1 MSENDFVYDES
12 AVRVIPLGG
21 LGEVGMNM
29 MVVETN
35 DDLLVIDCGVQ
46 FPEYNTPGIE
56 RIVPNMDYVRR
67 NRDRVRAVLVT
78 HGHLDHIG
86 ALPLLM
92 RFVDAPIYAP
102 RLAAEMIRR
111 ELRKSGRIFSRV
123 QVNAVRLERSYRFG
137 DFRVQWIS
145 MCHSIPDSCSIYL
158 ETPQGG
164 IFHTGDFKLDNE
176 PMLGL
181 PTDYQ
186 VLSELGQRG
195 VRLLLSDSTNAED
208 DGTSRSDRVAA
219 EALYAAIAES
229 KGRVIVAS
237 FSTQIARI
245 QMIVDAAQELGRR
258 VAIIGRSMIDNT
270 RLAEEL
276 GHLHVPSGVGITM
289 AEANSLPDAEVVIV
303 TTGSQGEYQ
312 AGISRMARGDHRELR
327 LVEDDTLILSA
338 RTIPGNEI
346 AVNEVLNNLAKQ
358 NVRVITSDSR
368 PVHVSGHAKRDELKT
383 MFSILRP
390 EFFTPIHG
398 EYRML
403 KAHREIAIDMG
414 VAEDNVNLILDG
426 DVIEMD
432 ERGVSVVARVS
443 SGYVLIQGQGEWDVD
458 GSVMEE
464 RKSLASDGVVVVSM
478 AREDGFLVGRPQLV
492 TSGFVDASDE
502 ARLMRDASEELMQTI
517 EPALA
522 DLVDW
527 GSMKRMV
534 QTCLGRFFHR
544 RTKRRPIIL
553 VTEIELQLERAD

>member
-1 MSENDFVYDES
+1 MPENDFVYEES
-12 AVRVIPLGG
+12 AVRIIPLGG

-29 MVVETN
+29 MVIETD

-56 RIVPNMDYVRR
+56 RIIPNMEYVRR

-86 ALPLLM
+86 ALPHLM
-92 RFVDAPIYAP
+92 RFVDAPVYAP

-111 ELRKSGRIFSRV
+111 ELKRSGRNLSRV
-123 QVNAVRLERSYRFG
+123 QVNSVRLERSYRFG
-137 DFRVQWIS
+137 DFGVQWIGV
-145 MCHSIPDSCSIYL
+145 CHSIPDSCSIYL

-186 VLSELGQRG
+186 VLSEVGQRG

-208 DGTSRSDRVAA
+208 DGSSRSDRVAA

-245 QMIVDAAQELGRR
+245 QMIVDAAHELGRR
-258 VAIIGRSMIDNT
+258 VAITGRSMINNS

-276 GHLHVPSGVGITM
+276 DLLHIPPGIDITV
-289 AEANSLPDAEVVIV
+289 AEANSLPDSEVVIV
-303 TTGSQGEYQ
+303 TTGSQGEFQ
-312 AGISRMARGDHRELR
+312 AGISRMARGDHREIR

-338 RTIPGNEI
+338 RTIPGNET

-358 NVRVITSDSR
+358 NVRVITSDNR
-368 PVHVSGHAKRDELKT
+368 PVHVSGHAKQDELKT
-383 MFSILRP
+383 MFGILRP

-403 KAHREIAIDMG
+403 KSHREIAIDMG

-426 DVIEMD
+426 DVLEMD
-432 ERGVSVVARVS
+432 ERGASVVGKAPA
-443 SGYVLIQGQGEWDVD
+443 GYVLIQGQGEWDVD

-478 AREDGFLVGRPQLV
+478 AREDGFLIGRPQLV

-502 ARLMRDASEELMQTI
+502 ARLTRDATQELMQTI
-517 EPALA
+517 EPVLG

-527 GSMKRMV
+527 NSMERMV
-534 QTCLGRFFHR
+534 KACLGRFFHR
-544 RTKRRPIIL
+544 RTKRRPLIL
-553 VTEIELQLERAD
+553 VTEIELQLESVD